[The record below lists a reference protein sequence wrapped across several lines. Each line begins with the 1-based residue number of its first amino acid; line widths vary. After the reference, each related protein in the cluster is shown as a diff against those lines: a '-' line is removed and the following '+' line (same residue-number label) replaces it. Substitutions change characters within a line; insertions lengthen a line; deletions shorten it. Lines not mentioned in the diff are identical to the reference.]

1 MSDGIARL
9 ISVTQMKSN
18 NANED
23 ALNGADKQR
32 GLLKEQKLV
41 RDQLRAFDDK
51 VKDKKVTQDEYWQ
64 ISAMLGENG
73 ADVGN
78 QNWTGDW
85 DGLLG
90 NHDDSVGQW
99 SATLG
104 AEGQQ
109 KINQDLVD
117 TARNRLDDKS
127 KALEGEDKLGNF
139 EIQDLMS
146 QYNQAEQLASN
157 VLKKR
162 DDTSN
167 AIIGKV

>member
-1 MSDGIARL
+1 MANDGIARL

-18 NANED
+18 SANDD

-51 VKDKKVTQDEYWQ
+51 VKDKKVTPDELDQ
-64 ISAMLGENG
+64 IRGMLAQAGLDTGSSSLGGLTDGEY
-73 ADVGN
+73 
-78 QNWTGDW
+78 
-85 DGLLG
+85 
-90 NHDDSVGQW
+90 
-99 SATLG
+99 TLG
-104 AEGQQ
+104 AEGIE
-109 KINQDLVD
+109 KTNQDVIDSL
-117 TARNRLDDKS
+117 RNRLDDKS
-127 KALEGEDKLGNF
+127 KNLEGEDKLGNF